1 MVPAIQPIVERLY
14 LFQREPG
21 WVLPKGER
29 DFTDEERISINKPW
43 RRRRERWRQRWML
56 EKSLWRGHLWRPG
69 TKINEEREGM
79 CRRYIARVF
88 DLIVFVARLR
98 DGRRCL
104 LEISELRGVD
114 EGGHYQLAQVF
125 RTDVRPL
132 GTGCQVHFGPIQ
144 VEDLGRRMLDK
155 LERQGIRWT
164 C

>member
-1 MVPAIQPIVERLY
+1 MI
-14 LFQREPG
+14 G
-21 WVLPKGER
+21 
-29 DFTDEERISINKPW
+29 DE
-43 RRRRERWRQRWML
+43 
-56 EKSLWRGHLWRPG
+56 
-69 TKINEEREGM
+69 
-79 CRRYIARVF
+79 RVF
-88 DLIVFVARLR
+88 FDAWNGIDERPQIARLR

-144 VEDLGRRMLDK
+144 VEDLGRRMRDK